1 VPRVE
6 DVAAGEAAED
16 DGGWPGQRTGVG
28 RARYG
33 QEPYVRATLGGE
45 SVDAKAI
52 SWTRTDVQLKWVDA
66 GGSTRTRWVPASAV
80 RRISRDESAWRD
92 PYDDYGFYYP
102 DPGDPSRRPAAPPAE
117 PPDAA
122 Q

>member
-1 VPRVE
+1 M
-6 DVAAGEAAED
+6 AAGEAAQN
-16 DGGWPGQRTGVG
+16 DGGRPGQRAGVG

-33 QEPYVRATLGGE
+33 REPYVRATVCSETGE
-45 SVDAKAI
+45 TVDAKAI
-52 SWTRTDVQLKWVDA
+52 SWTPTDVQLKWVDA

-102 DPGDPSRRPAAPPAE
+102 DAAGTPPRPAAPPAD

-122 Q
+122 E

>member
-1 VPRVE
+1 M
-6 DVAAGEAAED
+6 
-16 DGGWPGQRTGVG
+16 
-28 RARYG
+28 
-33 QEPYVRATLGGE
+33 
-45 SVDAKAI
+45 DAKAI

-92 PYDDYGFYYP
+92 PYDDYAFYYP
-102 DPGDPSRRPAAPPAE
+102 DAGGTPPRPAAPPEE

-122 Q
+122 E